1 MWKSDFACDCKMEC
15 SVGSFHFCFMCILS
29 NNQQNQVDKDDYETW
44 MKIDSQINDR

>member
-1 MWKSDFACDCKMEC
+1 
-15 SVGSFHFCFMCILS
+15 MCILS